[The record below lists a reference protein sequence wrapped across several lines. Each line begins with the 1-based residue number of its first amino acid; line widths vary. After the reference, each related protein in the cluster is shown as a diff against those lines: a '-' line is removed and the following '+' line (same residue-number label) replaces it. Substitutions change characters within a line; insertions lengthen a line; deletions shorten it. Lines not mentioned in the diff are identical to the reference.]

1 MSQLNRDEFRRYSRH
16 ILIPEI
22 GIEGQLKLKQ
32 SRVLVVGAGG
42 LGVPVL
48 IYLAAAGVGTLGL
61 VEFDTIDYSN
71 LQRQVIYKT
80 KEVGLKKANQAK
92 AFISEQNPEI
102 SVTIYPTYID
112 SSNALDILKN
122 YDLVVDG
129 TDNFPTRYLLN
140 DAAVLTGIPYVYGSI
155 FRFEGQVSVF
165 NQKLEEG
172 FGPNYRDL
180 FPEPPHP
187 DLVPNCSE
195 GGVLGV
201 LPGIVGSLQ
210 ALEAIKI
217 ICGIGETLSGKLLTI
232 DTLSNFYRTFK
243 IKKRSDNPIS
253 GEQPTITGLIDYEA
267 FCNPAHYKA
276 EKSKIKSISPI
287 ELHQLSIENQEFQ
300 LIDVRKPYEYEISNL
315 GGTLIP
321 KDEIETR
328 INEISRDKK
337 VIVHCRSGKRSADV
351 IKLLQDSYGYNNLI
365 NLEGGIIAYAEQID
379 PSLTIY

>member
-1 MSQLNRDEFRRYSRH
+1 MNSLTKYEFRRYSRH

-22 GIEGQLKLKQ
+22 GIEGQLKLKN
-32 SRVLVVGAGG
+32 SKVLVVGAGG

-48 IYLAAAGVGTLGL
+48 IYLAAAGVGNLGI

-80 KEVGLKKANQAK
+80 KEVGLKKAEQAK
-92 AFISEQNPEI
+92 AFIFEQNPEI
-102 SVTIYPTYID
+102 SVTIYPTYIN

-140 DAAVLTGIPYVYGSI
+140 DAAVLSGIPYVYGSI

-165 NQKLEEG
+165 NQKINSE

-201 LPGIVGSLQ
+201 LPGIVGSRQ

-232 DTLSNFYRTFK
+232 DTLTNFYRTFK
-243 IKKRSDNPIS
+243 IKKRIDNPVS
-253 GEQPTITGLIDYEA
+253 GEDPSITELIDYEA
-267 FCNPAHYKA
+267 FCNPVHYKA
-276 EKSKIKSISPI
+276 ELSKIKNITPT
-287 ELHQLSIENQEFQ
+287 EFQKLLDENEDIQ
-300 LIDVRKPYEYEISNL
+300 LIDVRESYEYKIANL
-315 GGTLIP
+315 GGLLIP
-321 KDEIETR
+321 KGDIESR
-328 INEISRDKK
+328 IDEISRDKRV
-337 VIVHCRSGKRSADV
+337 VIHCRSGKRSSDV
-351 IKLLQDSYGYNNLI
+351 IKVLQDSFDFKNLV
-365 NLEGGIIAYAEQID
+365 NLEGGIIAFAEQID